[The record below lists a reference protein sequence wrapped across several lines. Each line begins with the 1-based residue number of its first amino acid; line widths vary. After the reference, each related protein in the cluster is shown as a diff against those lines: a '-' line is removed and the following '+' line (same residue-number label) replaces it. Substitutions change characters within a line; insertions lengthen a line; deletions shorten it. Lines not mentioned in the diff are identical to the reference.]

1 MSTAGMSPVASGRL
15 PVIQHPLSRL
25 GDPGTIS
32 LRGFSRDS
40 FGKPLDEENQHGRP
54 LAHEE
59 KLGHSSRQQTSRN
72 YKSLPEPERG
82 VPTTPPPHHIPPGV
96 EVTPAVDSSKT
107 RLPIFGQRADLGSRA
122 ESRVSQASSN
132 VSSVSRP
139 GTQMRLEVDELEH
152 LLREKMKSGGFFTMR
167 QLFKNNDPEGNGQVS
182 RDVLLMILTKFLGRF
197 ISSKQF
203 QQLLLRLHLSEKTI
217 IKFEE
222 LYAAVRDPISDG
234 APTWL
239 NPVQRLTEK
248 NFMTASQVHAQLKEK
263 AKQRFLELGDLI
275 PQKNPGGSSRIVAPE
290 FQNML
295 NQLGFYLQEEEFE
308 KLWKRYDKEG
318 LGIIK
323 GETLMKQL
331 GIDFRNNSATH
342 FAKQD
347 ENSDIME
354 SLIKPTRTLSK
365 AEEERKASI
374 TIEKW
379 LKDKFREGFRSMK
392 KEFGKLDP
400 GKTDKVTQEQFL
412 SVLEAFDLHMKKEH
426 LGLFLARCGLENKP
440 TVNYAEFLQKFQDRS
455 EKGITHNILSNPKH
469 KFNQDEQS
477 NSASTVTA
485 IEARLTN
492 MFQSDFLSLLA
503 TFHKID
509 KLERGVISQPE
520 FRAAIESRFSLEI
533 SDDEFELLLDR
544 IPLDED
550 GNVIYPQFMA
560 IFDSRKGA
568 PSLFDAKTEIMS
580 AISTSSME
588 EIKKSYN
595 MKTEKLDNRNMRTPE
610 QLFHII
616 KRLLNK
622 QYQSIEKQFE
632 DLDEKNTRR
641 LTQEVMYQ
649 LLKRFDIQPEVSR
662 GEIRRLWETLIT
674 NQDKTLDFLEF
685 VRHFGYSPKSA
696 CFPNAKIS
704 PPKKGDDNFRLRSK
718 KLNCASDIL
727 VDSVRAKV
735 EYLLDDL
742 QKEFED
748 LDPFHTGFVSKAE
761 FRDILTELC
770 VQLNEHECNMLEKKF
785 EVNGDGRV
793 SYQEFLKPF
802 TMQRQM
808 WRGGPNMAGI
818 LHHSYRDDSEQSS
831 DNNVS
836 DLGILTSRLR
846 NKLQGEWKNLR
857 RAFKKLDS
865 DSSGFLS
872 IAEFRS
878 VMKLCN
884 LLLDEDEV
892 YHLMSKYDQN
902 MDGRINYKKLLDD
915 ACKKQASTT
924 EHA

>member
-40 FGKPLDEENQHGRP
+40 FGKPLDEENQHGRT

-59 KLGHSSRQQTSRN
+59 KPGHSSRQQTSRSC
-72 YKSLPEPERG
+72 KSLPEPERG
-82 VPTTPPPHHIPPGV
+82 VPTTLPPHHIPPGV
-96 EVTPAVDSSKT
+96 EVTPAVDPSKT

-122 ESRVSQASSN
+122 ESRVSQASSKA
-132 VSSVSRP
+132 SSVSRP

-152 LLREKMKSGGFFTMR
+152 LLKEKMKSGGFFTMR

-222 LYAAVRDPISDG
+222 LYAAVRDPVSDG

-290 FQNML
+290 FHNML

-347 ENSDIME
+347 GNSDIME

-440 TVNYAEFLQKFQDRS
+440 TVDYAEFLQKFQDRS

-533 SDDEFELLLDR
+533 NDDEFELLLDR

-550 GNVIYPQFMA
+550 GNVIYPQ
-560 IFDSRKGA
+560 
-568 PSLFDAKTEIMS
+568 
-580 AISTSSME
+580 
-588 EIKKSYN
+588 
-595 MKTEKLDNRNMRTPE
+595 
-610 QLFHII
+610 
-616 KRLLNK
+616 
-622 QYQSIEKQFE
+622 
-632 DLDEKNTRR
+632 
-641 LTQEVMYQ
+641 
-649 LLKRFDIQPEVSR
+649 FDIQPEVSR

-761 FRDILTELC
+761 FREILTELC

-808 WRGGPNMAGI
+808 WRGAANMAGI
-818 LHHSYRDDSEQSS
+818 LQHSYRDDGEQSS

-836 DLGILTSRLR
+836 DLGMLTSRLR